1 VCIPT
6 LLCPFLYLGYN
17 MAANILQDANATDYY
32 KLTVFLLRPEVTQGF
47 ELLTLVFYGKLIVCL
62 GVNK

>member
-1 VCIPT
+1 M
-6 LLCPFLYLGYN
+6 YLGYN